1 MDMDFA
7 LFQQIAANAEDER
20 NVAARFYDK
29 AVKTDKVAANGMPI
43 FKNVTYVEIR
53 LKDNSTEVFNQPAT
67 EEKIKRFP
75 REYALYKMAKEKI
88 KDGTPLEQ
96 FAFLTAAEI
105 ETCKSRGL
113 FTVEDL
119 AALSKEKVQFLGL
132 ENEHNLAQKFVENA
146 QNNKM
151 VAQMAAKEKEY
162 QRQIADLEDK
172 VRNLQQA
179 LQKRSWPFHKGEK
192 K

>member
-7 LFQQIAANAEDER
+7 LFQQMAANAEDER

-53 LKDNSTEVFNQPAT
+53 LKDNSTEVFNQPAS

-119 AALSKEKVQFLGL
+119 ANLSKEKVQFLDL
-132 ENEHNLAQKFVENA
+132 ENEHDLAVKFMQKA
-146 QNNKM
+146 QDNKIMAEM
-151 VAQMAAKEKEY
+151 VAKEEEY
-162 QRQIADLEDK
+162 KRQIADLEDK
-172 VRNLQQA
+172 VRNLQQT
-179 LQKRSWPFHKGEK
+179 LQKRSWSFHKGAKE
-192 K
+192 

>member
-7 LFQQIAANAEDER
+7 LFQQMAATAEDER

-53 LKDNSTEVFNQPAT
+53 LKDNSTEVFNQPAS

-119 AALSKEKVQFLGL
+119 ANLSKEKVQFLDL
-132 ENEHNLAQKFVENA
+132 ENEHDLAVKFMQKA
-146 QNNKM
+146 QDNKIMAEM
-151 VAQMAAKEKEY
+151 VAKEKEY
-162 QRQIADLEDK
+162 KRQIADLEDK
-172 VRNLQQA
+172 VRNLQQT
-179 LQKRSWPFHKGEK
+179 LQKRSWSFYKGDK

>member
-7 LFQQIAANAEDER
+7 LFQQIATNAEDER

-75 REYALYKMAKEKI
+75 REYTLYKMAKEKI
-88 KDGTPLEQ
+88 KEGTPLEQ

-119 AALSKEKVQFLGL
+119 AALSNEKVQFLGL
-132 ENEHNLAQKFVENA
+132 ENEHNLAQKFVQNA
-146 QNNKM
+146 QSNKM
-151 VAQMAAKEKEY
+151 VAEMAAKEKEY
-162 QRQIADLEDK
+162 QQKIADLEDK
-172 VRNLQQA
+172 VCDLQRA
-179 LQKRSWPFHKGEK
+179 LQKRPWPFYKGEK

>member
-7 LFQQIAANAEDER
+7 LFQQMAANAEDER

-53 LKDNSTEVFNQPAT
+53 LKDNSTEVFNQPAS

-119 AALSKEKVQFLGL
+119 ANLSKEKVQFLDL
-132 ENEHNLAQKFVENA
+132 ENEHDLAVKFMQKA
-146 QNNKM
+146 QDNKIMAEM
-151 VAQMAAKEKEY
+151 VAKEKEY
-162 QRQIADLEDK
+162 KRQIADLEDK
-172 VRNLQQA
+172 VRNLQQT
-179 LQKRSWPFHKGEK
+179 LQKHSWSFHKGDK

>member
-7 LFQQIAANAEDER
+7 LFQQMAANAEDER

-53 LKDNSTEVFNQPAT
+53 LKDNSTEVFNQPAS

-119 AALSKEKVQFLGL
+119 ANLSKEKVQFLDL
-132 ENEHNLAQKFVENA
+132 ENEHDLAVKFMQKA
-146 QNNKM
+146 QDNKIMAEM
-151 VAQMAAKEKEY
+151 VAKEKEY
-162 QRQIADLEDK
+162 KRQIADLEDK
-172 VRNLQQA
+172 VRNLQQT
-179 LQKRSWPFHKGEK
+179 LQKRSWSFHKGDK